1 MALHIDSDGID
12 LRSHLS
18 VPPTGV
24 GQHGVVLCHGFPRL
38 AREAASAGLRYP
50 EVADRIAEQMGMAV
64 LTFNF
69 RGTGQSEGDFS
80 VNGWCNDLL
89 AAVRHLRNEE
99 GAQKVW
105 LVGFGTGASIAIAVA
120 ANHEEEVDG
129 VAAFS
134 ARAHF
139 DDWAEHSDQLL
150 EHARELGMVR
160 TEGFPA
166 DLEKWTQ
173 ELREVRPLSLIEK
186 IEPRPL
192 MIVHGRD
199 DERVPVTDAR
209 ALAAAAGDGVELRI
223 ISNAGHRL
231 QSDPRTVALLLGWL
245 EFRK

>member
-1 MALHIDSDGID
+1 MALHIDSEGID

-18 VPPTGV
+18 IPSAGI

-38 AREAASAGLRYP
+38 KREAASAGLRYP
-50 EVADRIAEQMGMAV
+50 EVADRIAEQMNMAV

-80 VNGWCNDLL
+80 MSGWCIDLL
-89 AAVRHLRNEE
+89 SAVRYLKQEH
-99 GAQKVW
+99 GVQKIW
-105 LVGFGTGASIAIAVA
+105 LIGFGTGASIAIVVA
-120 ANHEEEVDG
+120 ANSSEVDG

-139 DDWAEHSDQLL
+139 DDWAVNGPALL
-150 EHARELGMVR
+150 DHAKSLGMIR
-160 TEGFPA
+160 TEGFPP
-166 DLEKWTQ
+166 DLAEWTRDF
-173 ELREVRPLSLIEK
+173 EEVRPLSLIDK
-186 IEPRPL
+186 VAPRPL

-199 DERVPVTDAR
+199 DERVPVADAR
-209 ALAAAAGDGVELRI
+209 ELAAAAGEGSELRI

-245 EFRK
+245 EFRR